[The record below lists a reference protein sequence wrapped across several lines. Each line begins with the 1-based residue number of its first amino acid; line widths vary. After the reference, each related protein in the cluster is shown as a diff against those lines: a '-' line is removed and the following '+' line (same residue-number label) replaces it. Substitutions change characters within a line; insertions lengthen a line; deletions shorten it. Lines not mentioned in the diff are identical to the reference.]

1 MNKVKPK
8 KKLEI
13 GNQHTPIDSNSTYP
27 SQTDSKIFQELKD
40 IPKLINKMRGLPE
53 DYVSPKTPITKKPNS
68 TKDKRLSI
76 SLDHLNL
83 TEHKLLKQKIKAK
96 VKKTKKPFSHLITKH
111 ILS

>member
-13 GNQHTPIDSNSTYP
+13 GNQHTPNTTIITSGYIDVNSET
-27 SQTDSKIFQELKD
+27 TT
-40 IPKLINKMRGLPE
+40 IPKP
-53 DYVSPKTPITKKPNS
+53 T

-83 TEHKLLKQKIKAK
+83 TELKTLKQKIKAK
-96 VKKTKKPFSHLITKH
+96 VKKSKKPFSHLITKH

>member
-1 MNKVKPK
+1 VNKVKPK

-13 GNQHTPIDSNSTYP
+13 GNQHAPSTAL
-27 SQTDSKIFQELKD
+27 FGD
-40 IPKLINKMRGLPE
+40 IPKLINKMSGLPE
-53 DYVSPKTPITKKPNS
+53 DYVAPKTPITKKPNS

-83 TEHKLLKQKIKAK
+83 TELKTLKQKIKAK
-96 VKKTKKPFSHLITKH
+96 VKKTKKPFSQIITKQ

>member
-13 GNQHTPIDSNSTYP
+13 GNQHTPST
-27 SQTDSKIFQELKD
+27 TLFVDLKNT
-40 IPKLINKMRGLPE
+40 PINK
-53 DYVSPKTPITKKPNS
+53 KTNT

-83 TEHKLLKQKIKAK
+83 TELKTIKQKIKAK
-96 VKKTKKPFSHLITKH
+96 VKKTKKPFSQIITKQ